1 MTAPNTIY
9 ANTDSHFVSSG
20 GGVANGI
27 TASVVTQGND
37 GTSLPCKVCYITA
50 LCGSAVRMGIDSSVN
65 ISVGTLVPTVSA
77 VSVGPISPLEIPID
91 DVSKLYFKST
101 VVSSVYITYRY

>member
-1 MTAPNTIY
+1 
-9 ANTDSHFVSSG
+9 
-20 GGVANGI
+20 
-27 TASVVTQGND
+27 
-37 GTSLPCKVCYITA
+37 
-50 LCGSAVRMGIDSSVN
+50 MGIDSSVN